1 MRTVLTRNKMGMKR
15 RTSAQLVLHF
25 HVLLRGHAEEGGD
38 TVAVCVSICE
48 AACGH
53 AARRLGGGR
62 EVGVCRHDDGLC
74 VQAGSQEDNR
84 EGVSGI
90 PEDVEAI
97 GRRLLGGRGQ
107 RGSVKEREM
116 DS

>member
-1 MRTVLTRNKMGMKR
+1 MNLGSREQGRMRTST
-15 RTSAQLVLHF
+15 QLVLYLYI
-25 HVLLRGHAEEGGD
+25 LLCGHAEEGGD
-38 TVAVCVSICE
+38 TVAICVSICE

-74 VQAGSQEDNR
+74 VQAGSQEENS

-97 GRRLLGGRGQ
+97 GR
-107 RGSVKEREM
+107 
-116 DS
+116 